1 MILYYALTTYH
12 IQCCVLHRL
21 TRKKDDTAVLL
32 LSDIHKNSVAF
43 LDRYKNSGIFDD
55 VLLLKESEVNANIKK
70 NEQKHRSKNSIL
82 KSACAEIKRVLP
94 ITPNSADELYLCPD
108 HFPFGWYVIKTRLN
122 IIALKKAAVCF
133 PTTGL

>member
-43 LDRYKNSGIFDD
+43 LERYKSSGIFDN
-55 VLLLKESEVNANIKK
+55 VLLLEESEVNANVKQ

-82 KSACAEIKRVLP
+82 KSACAEIKRFCRLTQTRQMNCIFVPTTFHLAGML
-94 ITPNSADELYLCPD
+94 S
-108 HFPFGWYVIKTRLN
+108 KTR
-122 IIALKKAAVCF
+122 
-133 PTTGL
+133 

>member
-82 KSACAEIKRVLP
+82 KSACAEIKKGSSDNP
-94 ITPNSADELYLCPD
+94 K
-108 HFPFGWYVIKTRLN
+108 FGR
-122 IIALKKAAVCF
+122 
-133 PTTGL
+133 

>member
-43 LDRYKNSGIFDD
+43 LDRYKKSGIFDD

-82 KSACAEIKRVLP
+82 KSACAEIKRCLP
-94 ITPNSADELYLCPD
+94 IPQIWQMNCIFVPTTFLLAGMLS
-108 HFPFGWYVIKTRLN
+108 KTR
-122 IIALKKAAVCF
+122 
-133 PTTGL
+133 

>member
-70 NEQKHRSKNSIL
+70 NEQDR
-82 KSACAEIKRVLP
+82 KS
-94 ITPNSADELYLCPD
+94 
-108 HFPFGWYVIKTRLN
+108 TRLN
-122 IIALKKAAVCF
+122 SSHDRQSRMPSSA
-133 PTTGL
+133 

>member
-55 VLLLKESEVNANIKK
+55 VLLLKESEV
-70 NEQKHRSKNSIL
+70 
-82 KSACAEIKRVLP
+82 
-94 ITPNSADELYLCPD
+94 
-108 HFPFGWYVIKTRLN
+108 TRLN